1 MHHAPQLVFANGGSK
16 GQKRKK
22 YAHLLSTQHRQSSS
36 VQHDSALC
44 WTRQMA
50 VQLRRG
56 QFSGLVA
63 TPVLLQMALHSA
75 VRLSLIAEQTLFGHE
90 HKLDHN
96 ESRLLVQDRSQL
108 V

>member
-1 MHHAPQLVFANGGSK
+1 MCIYDDRNSVIRAKKVPFLMGNFGIWGILGAGGK
-16 GQKRKK
+16 N
-22 YAHLLSTQHRQSSS
+22 LSLKVDGHSGR
-36 VQHDSALC
+36 ALRC
-44 WTRQMA
+44 R
-50 VQLRRG
+50 